1 MVSDGRSSAF
11 QSTHP
16 VRGATSHRGDAPD
29 RQSISIHAPRE
40 GCDQRTT
47 GRAHIHRI
55 SIHAPREGCDPCWST
70 AYGMRVEFQSTHPV
84 RGATLYTGAAAV
96 NVGIS
101 IHAPRE
107 GCDRDYHR
115 HDRRRVISIHAPREG
130 CDGTGRH
137 GIPRVTQ
144 ISIHAPREGCDRV
157 LDLAGNALDISI
169 HAPREGCDVPP
180 AARPLRG
187 LDISIHAPREGCD
200 RSTNSSPT
208 VPSYFNPRTP

>member
-1 MVSDGRSSAF
+1 MR
-11 QSTHP
+11 HP
-16 VRGATSHRGDAPD
+16 IGPPVEQPRT
-29 RQSISIHAPRE
+29 ISIHAPRE

-144 ISIHAPREGCDRV
+144 ISIHAPREGCD
-157 LDLAGNALDISI
+157 
-169 HAPREGCDVPP
+169 VPP